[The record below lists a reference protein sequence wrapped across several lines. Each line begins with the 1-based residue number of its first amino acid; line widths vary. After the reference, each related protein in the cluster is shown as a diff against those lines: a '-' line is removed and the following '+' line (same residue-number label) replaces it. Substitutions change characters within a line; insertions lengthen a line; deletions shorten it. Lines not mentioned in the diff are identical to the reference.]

1 MTLLDVDEC
10 GNVELRP
17 LCQFFSRQFRLE
29 PELLDHGSEVSLES
43 GELPLECFAAS
54 SGFSSFCDV
63 YLSAA
68 TLA

>member
-10 GNVELRP
+10 ADTGLRP

-29 PELLDHGSEVSLES
+29 PELLDHGSEVPLES

-54 SGFSSFCDV
+54 S
-63 YLSAA
+63 
-68 TLA
+68 